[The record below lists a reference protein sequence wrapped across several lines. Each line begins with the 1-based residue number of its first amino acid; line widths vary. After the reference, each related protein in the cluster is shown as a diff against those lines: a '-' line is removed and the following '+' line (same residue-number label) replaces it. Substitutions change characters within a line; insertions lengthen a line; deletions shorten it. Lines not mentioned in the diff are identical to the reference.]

1 MFCEGELWYII
12 VDSACRGRIIYH
24 TYPNKTYIYS
34 GPSCL
39 SPNIHLQ
46 SLKIYLHFITRM
58 QGFRGRLA
66 GYRLVRAWRGIA
78 HMGIFR
84 LQLRGSLAIF
94 IYVLW
99 GWAMIYNFW
108 HTFLYQKY
116 FWPQY
121 FFDPNKFCDPQKCF
135 TQK

>member
-99 GWAMIYNFW
+99 GWAMIYNPYYLEFK
-108 HTFLYQKY
+108 TSVIEYL
-116 FWPQY
+116 
-121 FFDPNKFCDPQKCF
+121 F
-135 TQK
+135 TDFIVLSAITLIKVSI